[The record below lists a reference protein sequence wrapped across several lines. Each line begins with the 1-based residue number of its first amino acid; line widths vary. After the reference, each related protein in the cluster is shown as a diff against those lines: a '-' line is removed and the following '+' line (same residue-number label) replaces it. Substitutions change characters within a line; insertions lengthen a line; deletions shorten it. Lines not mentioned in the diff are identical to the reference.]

1 MHYGIVTQRTAEYT
15 ERQLRAYPLPS
26 QRTQDGATP
35 VSAAQARKLARRMAS
50 CGTVLAGGIRATI
63 ISADQAAKIGA

>member
-1 MHYGIVTQRTAEYT
+1 MFYGIVTQNQDNYT
-15 ERQLRAYPLPS
+15 ERQLRAYPLPG

-35 VSAAQARKLARRMAS
+35 VSAAQARKLARRMSS

-63 ISADQAAKIGA
+63 ISADQAEKIGA